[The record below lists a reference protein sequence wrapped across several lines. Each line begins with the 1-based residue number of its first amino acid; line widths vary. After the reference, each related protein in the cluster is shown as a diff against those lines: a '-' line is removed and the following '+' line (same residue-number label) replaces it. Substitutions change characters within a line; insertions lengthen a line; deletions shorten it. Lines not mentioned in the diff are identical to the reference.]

1 MYIEAAA
8 FEDPLFGIVTYD
20 TATIF
25 STTVIGALN
34 DGKTIESSLP
44 AFQDALVQAAEV
56 AGYEVVTTP

>member
-1 MYIEAAA
+1 VYIESAA

-25 STTVIGALN
+25 TTTVIGALMA
-34 DGKTIESSLP
+34 GKTVESSLP